1 MTHTSTTLHHA
12 ANDRQTIDPYPYA
25 YADAAVGA
33 SGRR

>member
-12 ANDRQTIDPYPYA
+12 ANDRQTIDAYA

>member
-12 ANDRQTIDPYPYA
+12 ANDRQTIDA